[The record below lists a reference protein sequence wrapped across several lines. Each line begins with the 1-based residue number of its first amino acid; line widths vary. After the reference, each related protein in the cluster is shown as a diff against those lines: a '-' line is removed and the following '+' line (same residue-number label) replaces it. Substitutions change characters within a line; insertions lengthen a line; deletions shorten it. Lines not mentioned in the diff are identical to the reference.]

1 MTPTTFEINLAV
13 AMLSVAL
20 GLFAWLHLSMSA
32 ATLRRMSTMMG
43 RLGLDAGIT
52 SPFSP
57 RTNTTIQAARR
68 RCRKCSLEGHCE
80 RWLNG
85 DVGGSGAFCPNARL
99 FNFLADS

>member
-1 MTPTTFEINLAV
+1 MTPTTFEINLAI

-20 GLFAWLHLSMSA
+20 GLFAWLRLSMSA
-32 ATLRRMSTMMG
+32 ATMRRMTTMMG

-68 RCRKCSLEGHCE
+68 RCRKCSVEGHCE
-80 RWLNG
+80 RWFEG
-85 DVGGSGAFCPNARL
+85 EVGGSSAFCPNARL
-99 FNFLADS
+99 FNFLADA